1 MNYQLNIYCVGLIL
15 IIDHC
20 DKTISIKIVYFGPAL
35 SGKTTSIKALFSH
48 FGKGKDVYSIESTVN
63 RTLFFDYGTVTFQN
77 QEWALKIHI
86 YTTTGQ
92 DFYFVTRPI
101 TLRAVDGVIFVI
113 DSHEEVYDRNLI
125 SWQEL
130 ISYFNEN
137 ISNLPIIIAFNK
149 QDLEDKF
156 NSIDF
161 LRDIEYSK
169 YKNIDTRFTSAIKG
183 EGILD
188 CFEDILRLVLNKYYD
203 NKLITA
209 MN

>member
-1 MNYQLNIYCVGLIL
+1 M

-35 SGKTTSIKALFSH
+35 SGKTTSIKALFSDL
-48 FGKGKDVYSIESTVN
+48 GKEEEVYSIESTVN

-77 QEWALKIHI
+77 EEWKLKVHL

-113 DSHEEVYDRNLI
+113 DSQEDVYERNIL
-125 SWQEL
+125 SWHEL
-130 ISYFNEN
+130 ISYFNDS
-137 ISNLPIIIAFNK
+137 IDDLPIIIAFNK

-161 LRDIEYSK
+161 LKEIGYHEF
-169 YKNIDTRFTSAIKG
+169 KNIDTRFTSAIKG
-183 EGILD
+183 NGVID
-188 CFEDILRLVLNKYYD
+188 CFEDILRLILKKYYN
-203 NKLITA
+203 NKLVSAI
-209 MN
+209 N

>member
-1 MNYQLNIYCVGLIL
+1 V

-35 SGKTTSIKALFSH
+35 SGKTTSIKALFSD
-48 FGKGKDVYSIESTVN
+48 FGKEEEIYSIESTVD

-92 DFYFVTRPI
+92 DFYFITRPI

-113 DSHEEVYDRNLI
+113 DSHKDVYDRNLT
-125 SWQEL
+125 SWHEL
-130 ISYFNEN
+130 ISYFNES
-137 ISNLPIIIAFNK
+137 IDDLPIIIAFNK

-161 LRDIEYSK
+161 LKEIGYYN
-169 YKNIDTRFTSAIKG
+169 YKNIDTRFTSALKG
-183 EGILD
+183 EGVLD
-188 CFEDILRLVLNKYYD
+188 CFEDILRLILNKYY
-203 NKLITA
+203 NHKLVSVI
-209 MN
+209 N

>member
-1 MNYQLNIYCVGLIL
+1 M
-15 IIDHC
+15 
-20 DKTISIKIVYFGPAL
+20 
-35 SGKTTSIKALFSH
+35 SGKTTSIKALFSK
-48 FGKGKDVYSIESTVN
+48 FGKEEEVCSIESTLE

-77 QEWALKIHI
+77 QEWKLKIHI

-92 DFYFVTRPI
+92 DFYFVTRPV

-113 DSHEEVYDRNLI
+113 DSQEDVYERNLI

-130 ISYFNEN
+130 ISYFTESINK
-137 ISNLPIIIAFNK
+137 LPIIIAFNK
-149 QDLEDKF
+149 QDLGDKF

-161 LRDIEYSK
+161 LKEIKYHK
-169 YKNIDTRFTSAIKG
+169 YKNIDTRFTSALKG

-188 CFEDILRLVLNKYYD
+188 CFEDILRLIIQKYYE
-203 NKLITA
+203 NKLVSA

>member
-1 MNYQLNIYCVGLIL
+1 MIV
-15 IIDHC
+15 DHC

-48 FGKGKDVYSIESTVN
+48 FGKEEKVYSIESTVN

-77 QEWALKIHI
+77 QEWILKIHI

-113 DSHEEVYDRNLI
+113 DSHRDVYDRNLI
-125 SWQEL
+125 SWNEL
-130 ISYFNEN
+130 LAYFNDS
-137 ISNLPIIIAFNK
+137 IDDLPIIIAFNK
-149 QDLEDKF
+149 QDLTNKF
-156 NSIDF
+156 NSIEF
-161 LRDIEYSK
+161 LKRIGFHK
-169 YKNIDTRFTSAIKG
+169 FKNIDSRYTIALSG

-188 CFEDILRLVLNKYYD
+188 CFEDILRLVLKKYYN
-203 NKLITA
+203 NKLVTA
-209 MN
+209 VN

>member
-1 MNYQLNIYCVGLIL
+1 L

-20 DKTISIKIVYFGPAL
+20 QKTISLKIVYFGPAL
-35 SGKTTSIKALFSH
+35 SGKTTSIKALFTQ
-48 FGKGKDVYSIESTVN
+48 FGKEEEIYSIENTVN

-113 DSHEEVYDRNLI
+113 DSQEEVFDRNLI

-130 ISYFNEN
+130 ISYFNDS
-137 ISNLPIIIAFNK
+137 IDDLPIIIAFNK
-149 QDLEDKF
+149 QDLEDLF
-156 NSIDF
+156 NPIEF
-161 LRDIEYSK
+161 LSAIKYHK
-169 YKNIDTRFTSAIKG
+169 YKNIGTRYTSAKRG
-183 EGILD
+183 EGILK
-188 CFEDILRLVLNKYYD
+188 CFEDIIRLILSKYYN
-203 NKLITA
+203 NKLVSTTNQRSI
-209 MN
+209 NLSNF